1 MNFDYCKRLQGDPSL
16 HAWTRLS
23 IMQTR
28 QNIMATVLPLSDAS
42 RKPRHFPFATTAII
56 LINGFVFFR
65 ELMEGDAFVLKW
77 VAVPA
82 HITAGHDWLTI
93 LTATFMHASWSHIL
107 GNMLFLW
114 AFGPEVED
122 AMGPLRY
129 IAFYLSG
136 GIISMLAQIAA
147 APDSAVPNMG
157 ASGAI
162 AAVMGAFLITYPR
175 DRIKVL
181 LVIFIFVRVTFIPAS
196 LMIVVWFITQLLS
209 VGTIATAQTGGVA
222 YLAHIGGFAFGTLTA
237 RQFERSRDYE

>member
-1 MNFDYCKRLQGDPSL
+1 
-16 HAWTRLS
+16 
-23 IMQTR
+23 
-28 QNIMATVLPLSDAS
+28 MATVLPLSDAS
-42 RKPRHFPFATTAII
+42 RKPRRFPFATTALI

-65 ELMEGDAFVLKW
+65 ELMEGDSFVMKW

-82 HITAGHDWLTI
+82 HITAGHDLVTI
-93 LTATFMHASWSHIL
+93 VTATFMHASWSHIL

-122 AMGPLRY
+122 AMGHFRY
-129 IAFYLSG
+129 TAFYLFG
-136 GIISMLAQIAA
+136 GIISMLAQIVA
-147 APDSAVPNMG
+147 APDSTIPNMG

-162 AAVMGAFLITYPR
+162 AAVMGAFLVTYPR

-209 VGTIATAQTGGVA
+209 VGTVATAQTGGVA
-222 YLAHIGGFAFGTLTA
+222 YLAHIGGFVFGALA
-237 RQFERSRDYE
+237 AHLFEQSRDYE